1 MSLSDKEKNVLQMV
15 KGNKSYENYFFAKVK
30 DTKWF
35 FELKN
40 QGYFSPK
47 KAPKAKLIN
56 KKGYFI
62 SKWNVLSY
70 LEEISQ
76 RVNLPGNEKYID
88 GLLTIIKEVSNYKY
102 SKGQK
107 IDNYHTWY
115 SFVKILLKLPNNK
128 ISLEIIDL
136 IPVWLDSKFST
147 MLPGSVIIKKLLP
160 KFLTGD
166 SSDIKKAEKIFDY
179 ITSLKLPKNKKKHED
194 KNKDIKLRIEPYL
207 LKELFKDKKYLDK
220 IGEKCSEEIILTL
233 ASKIKKIIQRVEE
246 GTYKSFYDKSRIL
259 DEPLDILTYALK
271 NILLSKSKITVN
283 VTNSLLKGF
292 LEDQYFYFN
301 KMALYIIGNKLENYK
316 ELFWDILN
324 SDKGISIL
332 QNTLSF
338 GDELKHILQNFR
350 ELNDKQRKLLEDKI
364 NKSAELKEYKENPKL
379 YKALYKQKIY
389 KALSYDSFFK
399 KLHNKMKKMTNFDI
413 ELRPA
418 IGKIET
424 RWGFGLSP
432 LSKEEILQKSNT
444 KLAEYLSTFETKDFW
459 KGPTVDGLSVILEE
473 IVKERPEKFVDDLNP
488 FSRTGNLYIY
498 NILLGIRDACK
509 KNIYFNWDKLLEFIK
524 KYISTDDFW
533 NDQYVVKDDDLK
545 ANHFWVL
552 GIIGELITAG
562 IKEDS
567 QSFSEKSFVMVQ
579 QILFSIL
586 DKLLGNNEEILKD
599 QFNQKDFV
607 TYTLNSTFGKITKAL
622 FLLGYRI
629 KKIKRKEKTI
639 QPVNWD
645 MNIKSKYEELLKNK
659 IIEGY
664 VWFGIYLSNFYLL
677 DKIWTENQIKQISTK
692 DEDIWEPF
700 MQGYL
705 YGNGVDHS
713 LYTLIRSHY
722 KAAIDYKFKD
732 DFSSE
737 RLIQHICEYYLKGI
751 EKIDD
756 KNSLFRKLLDKW
768 DSSQIEKIIGY
779 FWMQN
784 DWLNP
789 SEEST
794 EDIDKH
800 NKIEPIKKSIID
812 YWKWVYIN
820 KYKDK
825 NLRYLKKED
834 KEILSDLSKLT
845 IFLEKIDDES
855 FEWLELS
862 ASYLHINYNLSF
874 FIKYLDILKDKD
886 DFAGEYVGKI
896 LLRILDYSIPD
907 YDIKNICSIVEYLYT
922 SNYKGYAKNICE
934 KYGEKTNG
942 FIGFED
948 LRFICEK
955 YCDT

>member
-1 MSLSDKEKNVLQMV
+1 MDLNYKEKVVLRMI
-15 KGNKSYENYFFAKVK
+15 KENTGYENYFFAKVK
-30 DTKWF
+30 DTKWVS
-35 FELKN
+35 ELKN

-47 KAPKAKLIN
+47 KTPGAKLIN
-56 KKGYFI
+56 GKGYFI
-62 SKWNVLSY
+62 PKWNVLPY
-70 LEEISQ
+70 LEEISKK
-76 RVNLPGNEKYID
+76 VNIPGNEKYID
-88 GLLTIIKEVSNYKY
+88 ELLMIIKEVSNYKD
-102 SKGQK
+102 SKGQH
-107 IDNYHTWY
+107 IDNYHTWH
-115 SFVKILLKLPNNK
+115 SFVKILLNLPNNK
-128 ISLEIIDL
+128 ISLEIIGL
-136 IPVWLDSKFST
+136 IPIWLDSKFST

-160 KFLTGD
+160 KFLTDD
-166 SSDIKKAEKIFDY
+166 SSDIKKVEKIFDY
-179 ITSLKLPKNKKKHED
+179 ITSIEIPKNEKKQLD
-194 KNKDIKLRIEPYL
+194 KNKDIKLRIDPYL
-207 LKELFKDKKYLDK
+207 LKALFKDKKYLNE
-220 IGEKCSEEIILTL
+220 IGEKCSEEVIKNL
-233 ASKIKKIIQRVEE
+233 ATKIKKIIQRVEE

-271 NILLSKSKITVN
+271 NILLSKSKISVN

-301 KMALYIIGNKLENYK
+301 KMALYIIGNGLENYK

-324 SDKGISIL
+324 SDKRISIL

-424 RWGFGLSP
+424 RWGFGPSP

-444 KLAEYLSTFETKDFW
+444 ELAEYLSTFETKDFW

-488 FSRTGNLYIY
+488 FSRTGYLYIY
-498 NILLGIRDACK
+498 HILLGIRDACK
-509 KNIYFNWDKLLEFIK
+509 KNIYFNWGKLLEFIK
-524 KYISTDDFW
+524 KYINTDDFW

-552 GIIGELITAG
+552 GIIGELIKAG

-567 QSFSEKSFVMVQ
+567 QSFSEKSFVIVQ

-599 QFNQKDFV
+599 QFNRKDFV
-607 TYTLNSTFGKITKAL
+607 TYTLNSTFGKITEAL
-622 FLLGYRI
+622 FLLACRI
-629 KKIKRKEKTI
+629 KKIKRKEKMI
-639 QPVNWD
+639 QPVNWNI
-645 MNIKSKYEELLKNK
+645 NIKSKYEELLKNK

-664 VWFGIYLSNFYLL
+664 VWFGIYLINFYLL
-677 DKIWTENQIKQISTK
+677 DKIWTENKIKQISPK

-705 YGNGVDHS
+705 HSNRIDHS
-713 LYTLIRSHY
+713 LYALTRRHY

-737 RLIQHICEYYLKGI
+737 KLIQHICVYYLKGI
-751 EKIDD
+751 EKIDE

-768 DSSQIEKIIGY
+768 DSFQIKEIIGY
-779 FWMQN
+779 FWMQR
-784 DWLNP
+784 DWLN
-789 SEEST
+789 SRVEAK
-794 EDIDKH
+794 EDIAEH
-800 NKIEPIKKSIID
+800 NEIEAIKNRIID
-812 YWKWVYIN
+812 YWRWVYVN

-825 NLRYLKKED
+825 NQRYLKKED

-845 IFLEKIDDES
+845 IFLEKIDNYC
-855 FEWLELS
+855 FEWLKLS
-862 ASYLHINYNLSF
+862 TSYLHINYNLSF

-896 LLRILDYSIPD
+896 LLRILDYSIPN

-922 SNYKGYAKNICE
+922 SNWKGYAKNICE
-934 KYGEKTNG
+934 KYAEKTNG

-955 YCDT
+955 YRNT